1 MARAGGT
8 AGGGMGGGPDSAPGG
23 SSASGPGTDGPGNA
37 PGEGMGAGAFGGGGG
52 AQSSREKSAQA
63 FREAIARAMGVTAA
77 TPSPMSPEKSA
88 AADIAAQLNARDEAA
103 AAQAAAQA
111 AQESRDPAYR
121 DAAVEAQVMGSS
133 VGSPSV
139 NLDNAVDPANLG
151 FNQGTDDADAIGKAM
166 QENRAF
172 LDDREAM
179 IGAASP
185 SAVGVSLDDPQG
197 TEEGL
202 NQAQVA
208 ADTLGARSSRPSAH
222 PSRDTR
228 IGMPFGVGR
237 PALTDQ
243 KQNVEQVD
251 QYGRVALIENKFE
264 NNPVA
269 KKAAYDK
276 LREYAKAN
284 IERGTTLGKAIEAAL
299 SFLGPM
305 SMMNNIGKVMDL
317 AMTKAGFTTDSQLNA
332 IGLAIRDAQEVST
345 QGARGAGGTSVG
357 SINDGRYISMLES
370 GQLDYVEP
378 WMKGLSD
385 QQIQYYFDR
394 PSELE
399 WVRTTWSKAF
409 GLPSKY
415 NN

>member
-1 MARAGGT
+1 MAKAGGT

-52 AQSSREKSAQA
+52 AQSSREMSAQA

-77 TPSPMSPEKSA
+77 TPSPMSSEKS
-88 AADIAAQLNARDEAA
+88 
-103 AAQAAAQA
+103 AAQA

-133 VGSPSV
+133 
-139 NLDNAVDPANLG
+139 
-151 FNQGTDDADAIGKAM
+151 TDDADAIGKAM
-166 QENRAF
+166 QENGAF
-172 LDDREAM
+172 IDDREAM

-228 IGMPFGVGR
+228 IGMTFGVGR

-243 KQNVEQVD
+243 KQNVEPVD
-251 QYGRVALIENKFE
+251 QYGRVTAIENKFKT
-264 NNPVA
+264 NPVG
-269 KKAAYDK
+269 KKAAYDS

-284 IERGTTLGKAIEAAL
+284 IERGTALGKAIEAVMGL
-299 SFLGPM
+299 LGPM
-305 SMMNNIGKVMDL
+305 SMTNNIGKLMDL
-317 AMTKAGFTTDSQLNA
+317 AMTKAGFTTDSQLNI
-332 IGLAIRDAQEVST
+332 IGLAIRDAEEVST
-345 QGARGAGGTSVG
+345 QGPKGAGGTPVG
-357 SINDGRYISMLES
+357 SINDGFYMSQHES
-370 GQLDYVEP
+370 GRLPNVEP
-378 WMKGLSD
+378 WMKGLTD
-385 QQIQYYFDR
+385 QQQQYYFDR

-409 GLPSKY
+409 GVPSKY

>member
-52 AQSSREKSAQA
+52 AQSSREMSAQA

-77 TPSPMSPEKSA
+77 TPSPMSAEDSA

-166 QENRAF
+166 QENGAF

-179 IGAASP
+179 IGAATPNLSLDQSQEAMAGAATPSP
-185 SAVGVSLDDPQG
+185 SVITGFDPEKEAFREKERRSMGVTRVRDAYTG
-197 TEEGL
+197 
-202 NQAQVA
+202 VK
-208 ADTLGARSSRPSAH
+208 SSF
-222 PSRDTR
+222 D
-228 IGMPFGVGR
+228 
-237 PALTDQ
+237 
-243 KQNVEQVD
+243 NVEPVD
-251 QYGRVALIENKFE
+251 QYGRVALIEKEFE
-264 NNPVA
+264 TDPVG

-284 IERGTTLGKAIEAAL
+284 IERGTALGKAIEAVMGL
-299 SFLGPM
+299 LGPM
-305 SMMNNIGKVMDL
+305 SMTNNIGKLMDL

-332 IGLAIRDAQEVST
+332 IGLAIRDAKEVST
-345 QGARGAGGTSVG
+345 QGPKGAGGTPVG
-357 SINDGRYISMLES
+357 SINDGFYMSQHES
-370 GQLDYVEP
+370 GRLPNVEP
-378 WMKGLSD
+378 WMKGLTD
-385 QQIQYYFDR
+385 QQQQYYFDR

-409 GLPSKY
+409 GVPSKY

>member
-1 MARAGGT
+1 MAKAGGT

-52 AQSSREKSAQA
+52 AQSSREMSAQA

-77 TPSPMSPEKSA
+77 TPSPMSSEKS
-88 AADIAAQLNARDEAA
+88 
-103 AAQAAAQA
+103 AAQA

-133 VGSPSV
+133 
-139 NLDNAVDPANLG
+139 
-151 FNQGTDDADAIGKAM
+151 TDDADAIGKAM
-166 QENRAF
+166 QENGAF
-172 LDDREAM
+172 IDDREAM

-228 IGMPFGVGR
+228 IGMTFGVGR

-243 KQNVEQVD
+243 KQNVEPVD
-251 QYGRVALIENKFE
+251 QYGRVTAIENKFKT
-264 NNPVA
+264 NPVG
-269 KKAAYDK
+269 KKAAYDS

-284 IERGTTLGKAIEAAL
+284 IERGTALGKAIEAVMGL
-299 SFLGPM
+299 LGPM
-305 SMMNNIGKVMDL
+305 SMTNNIGKLMDL

-332 IGLAIRDAQEVST
+332 IGLAIRDAKEVST
-345 QGARGAGGTSVG
+345 QGPKGAGGTPVG
-357 SINDGRYISMLES
+357 SINDGFYMSQHES
-370 GQLDYVEP
+370 GRLPNVEP
-378 WMKGLSD
+378 WMKGLTD
-385 QQIQYYFDR
+385 QQQQYYFDR

-409 GLPSKY
+409 GVPSKY